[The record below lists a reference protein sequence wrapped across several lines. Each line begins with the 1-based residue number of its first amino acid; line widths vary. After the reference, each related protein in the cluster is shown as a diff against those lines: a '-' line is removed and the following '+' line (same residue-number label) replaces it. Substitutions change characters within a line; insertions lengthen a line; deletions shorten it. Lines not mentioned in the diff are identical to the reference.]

1 MSEAA
6 SADKPRPGAGLVG
19 AACAAAQPLVP
30 VPVPSTNTSAM
41 QFFAPDPS
49 DDRDSVSVLYCFFNF
64 DADCF
69 PALSSVSLVVGCIA
83 MIALPYWLLDRD
95 GIDLFLYILM
105 YICVINII
113 VCSNKHPSAFFT
125 TDATSS

>member
-6 SADKPRPGAGLVG
+6 SADKPQPGAGLVG

-49 DDRDSVSVLYCFFNF
+49 DDRDSVSGFVLFFH
-64 DADCF
+64 ADCF
-69 PALSSVSLVVGCIA
+69 PIYHWHCSDACNDCVALSA
-83 MIALPYWLLDRD
+83 ALARDRL
-95 GIDLFLYILM
+95 DLFL
-105 YICVINII
+105 
-113 VCSNKHPSAFFT
+113 
-125 TDATSS
+125 